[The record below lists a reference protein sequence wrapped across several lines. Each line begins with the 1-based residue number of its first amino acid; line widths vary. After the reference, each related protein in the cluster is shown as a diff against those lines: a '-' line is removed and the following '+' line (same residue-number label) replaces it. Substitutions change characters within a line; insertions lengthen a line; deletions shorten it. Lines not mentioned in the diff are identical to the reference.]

1 MLFCQK
7 THKNIKII
15 IILQLNQPSFADME
29 KILYNIK
36 SMSLW
41 LHRKQLLTMFIAKH
55 FYNYCYYKVTRKWN
69 DLLPELPEVSIAV
82 PKNSTYSVREA
93 WRTHM
98 EPIRPPAFMKTHS
111 RSAAGKMCPGYFALR
126 SLCTFSNA
134 FFTSNGAVAS
144 AYQDTTNNRHIL
156 ILSLELILPCHTHTT
171 CHGRLAHHAVVWHMR
186 VL

>member
-93 WRTHM
+93 
-98 EPIRPPAFMKTHS
+98 
-111 RSAAGKMCPGYFALR
+111 
-126 SLCTFSNA
+126 
-134 FFTSNGAVAS
+134 
-144 AYQDTTNNRHIL
+144 
-156 ILSLELILPCHTHTT
+156 
-171 CHGRLAHHAVVWHMR
+171 
-186 VL
+186 